1 MPVPNP
7 ATVVE
12 RHPQLL
18 PRGYNRCLLRPSD
31 VPPSRPDMEVIGVF
45 NPGAVQTEEGVVL
58 LVRVAEQPVEHRQ
71 HYTALPRWDANQ
83 RNYVTDWI
91 HKDEHTAVDV
101 RVIRQRRDALVRLTF
116 ISHLRVFYTRDGRTL
131 ENRSGAWLEP
141 ENAYEEYG
149 VEDPRITKIGDTF
162 YITYVAVSRHGVA
175 TALASTRDFKSF
187 KRHGIIFCP
196 ENKDV
201 MLFPETIGGLYH
213 ALHRPNGATAFT
225 KPEMWISNSPDLL
238 HWGRHER
245 LLGGGNDWDL
255 GRIGGGAPPL
265 KTEAGW
271 LELYH
276 GNSKREAEKNV
287 GTYSGGLLLLDL
299 DEPRCI
305 LGRCGQIFVPETEF
319 EREGFVPNV
328 VFPTGIVHQ
337 RDQIIVYYGAADTY
351 VGVVEFSSKEML
363 ERVRRG

>member
-1 MPVPNP
+1 M
-7 ATVVE
+7 
-12 RHPQLL
+12 
-18 PRGYNRCLLRPSD
+18 LRPSD

-45 NPGAVQTEEGVVL
+45 NPGAVQTDDGVVL
-58 LVRVAEQPVEHRQ
+58 LVRVAEQPAERRK
-71 HYTALPRWDANQ
+71 HYTALPRWDARQ
-83 RNYVTDWI
+83 RTYVTDWI
-91 HKDEHTAVDV
+91 HKDEHTPVDV

-116 ISHLRVFYTRDGRTL
+116 ISHLRVFYSRDGRTL

-141 ENAYEEYG
+141 EDGYEEYG
-149 VEDPRITKIGDTF
+149 VEDPRISQIGDTF
-162 YITYVAVSRHGVA
+162 YITYVAVSRHGVT

-225 KPEMWISNSPDLL
+225 KPEMWIANSPDLL

-245 LLGGGNDWDL
+245 LLGGGEDWDL
-255 GRIGGGAPPL
+255 GRIGGGAPPI

-299 DEPRCI
+299 QEPRCI

-328 VFPTGIVHQ
+328 VFPTGTVQHG
-337 RDQIIVYYGAADTY
+337 DSVLVYYGAADTY
-351 VGVVEFSSKEML
+351 VGVVEFSLKEML
-363 ERVRRG
+363 DRVRPA

>member
-1 MPVPNP
+1 MPIP
-7 ATVVE
+7 APTTKVE
-12 RHPQLL
+12 QREKPLE
-18 PRGYNRCLLRPSD
+18 RGFNTCLLRPSE
-31 VPPSRPDMEVIGVF
+31 VPPSRPEMEVIGTF
-45 NPGAVQTEEGVVL
+45 NPGVVETDDGIVI
-58 LVRVAEQPVEHRQ
+58 LVRVAEQTVERRSQ
-71 HYTALPRWDANQ
+71 YTALPWWDAEQ

-91 HKDEHTAVDV
+91 HKDEHEPVDV
-101 RVIRQRRDALVRLTF
+101 RVIRQKRDALVRLTF
-116 ISHLRVFYTRDGRTL
+116 ISHLRVFYSRDGRSIDQ
-131 ENRSGAWLEP
+131 RPGAWLEP

-149 VEDPRITKIGDTF
+149 VEDPRITRIGDTY

-187 KRHGIIFCP
+187 QRHGLIFCP

-201 MLFPETIGGLYH
+201 MLFPEKIGGLYY

-225 KPEMWISNSPDLL
+225 KPEMWIASSPDLL

-245 LLGGGNDWDL
+245 LLGGGEDWDL
-255 GRIGGGAPPL
+255 GRIGGGAPPIR
-265 KTEAGW
+265 TEAGW

-299 DEPRCI
+299 EEPRCI
-305 LGRCGQIFVPETEF
+305 LGRCGQIFVPEVQF

-328 VFPTGIVHQ
+328 VFPTGIVPQ
-337 RDQIIVYYGAADTY
+337 GDSALVYYGAADTY
-351 VGVVEFSSKEML
+351 VGVVQFSMREIM
-363 ERVRRG
+363 ERVHTR